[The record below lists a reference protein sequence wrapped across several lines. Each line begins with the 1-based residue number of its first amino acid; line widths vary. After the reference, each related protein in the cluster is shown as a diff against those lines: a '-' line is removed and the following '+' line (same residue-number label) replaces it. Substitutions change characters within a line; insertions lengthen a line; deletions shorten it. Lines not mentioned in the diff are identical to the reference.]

1 MFNLVYRDGAPEN
14 TGHYEI
20 LDTIPETVFIVG
32 QLVSIEGG
40 KAAAYASG
48 KPYGVVAIG
57 TNDDAT
63 KATAA
68 YDQIAVLKIDSDM
81 IFKTICGGS
90 STDPVLHTNH
100 KKGNIVSFVKDN
112 IGNELVTSGYG
123 FEITDVTVTSYV
135 NGVPS
140 SGIVEGRFVKA
151 D

>member
-20 LDTIPETVFIVG
+20 LDTIPETVLIVG
-32 QLVSIEGG
+32 QLVSIEEG

-81 IFKTICGGS
+81 IFRVALS
-90 STDPVLHTNH
+90 SGDTTSLV
-100 KKGNIVSFVKDN
+100 KGTKLKVSANGV
-112 IGNELVTSGYG
+112 VSGAASG
-123 FEITDVTVTSYV
+123 IAFEITEIISDKV
-135 NGVPS
+135 
-140 SGIVEGRFVKA
+140 VEGRFVDA
-151 D
+151 E